1 MNEQPQFAFVIHPL
15 SLEDVSRFE
24 PKAEGKSPKLIEKV
38 LEWTPAF
45 KLSDIRGVVSRTGK
59 TIAGCFVACPLIPK
73 LILEKERA
81 WVMERIVSAA
91 KVAEE
96 CGAKIVG
103 LGGYTSVAGD
113 AGVTVAKEVD
123 IAVTTGSS
131 FTVGAALQALRR
143 AAQLR
148 EVSLK
153 EKTVCVVGAT
163 GSIGSVCAQMLA
175 EEAGELILVAR
186 NRRKLKLMHER
197 LSAINPN
204 VSYGEEIA
212 AVVPKSDALVV
223 ATSTPYAIIEP
234 EHLKPEAIVLD
245 VSTPRNVSEEVAE
258 SRPDCLVIDGG
269 VMEVPGDVEF
279 NFDFGFPK
287 RLAYAC
293 MSETMILALEERFE
307 NFSLGRE
314 IARQNVETICHLAD
328 KHGFKLAA
336 FRSFGKPL
344 DPQRLYPPSS
354 VKTFV

>member
-1 MNEQPQFAFVIHPL
+1 MSEKPQFAFVIHPL
-15 SLEDVSRFE
+15 SLEDVSHFE

-59 TIAGCFVACPLIPK
+59 EVSGCFVACPLIPK
-73 LILEKERA
+73 LVLEKERA
-81 WVMERIVSAA
+81 WVMERIVNAA
-91 KVAEE
+91 KVAEA

-113 AGVTVAKEVD
+113 AGLTVAKEVG
-123 IAVTTGSS
+123 IAVTNGSS
-131 FTVGAALQALRR
+131 FTVGAALQALRQ
-143 AAQLR
+143 AAQPR
-148 EVSLK
+148 GGALK
-153 EKTVCVVGAT
+153 EKTVAVVGAT
-163 GSIGSVCAQMLA
+163 GSIGSVCAQFLA

-186 NRRKLKLMHER
+186 NRRKLKEMHER
-197 LSAINPN
+197 LLAIHPG

-212 AVVPKSDALVV
+212 ACVPKADALVV
-223 ATSTPYAIIEP
+223 ATSTPYAIIGP
-234 EHLKPEAIVLD
+234 EHLKQEAIVLD
-245 VSTPRNVSEEVAE
+245 VSTPRNVSEEVADC
-258 SRPDCLVIDGG
+258 RPDCLVIDGG
-269 VMEVPGDVEF
+269 VIEVPGNVEF
-279 NFDFGFPK
+279 NFNFGFPK

-314 IARQNVETICHLAD
+314 IARENVEAICRLAD

-336 FRSFGKPL
+336 LRSFGRPL
-344 DPQRLYPPSS
+344 DPQRLHPPSS